1 MKRIIVIGLVAAGLA
16 ASIATA
22 SSAANRVPGFRT
34 PTGNIRCLYVAGPP
48 AMMLCTIDRSAYAK
62 RLQARCM
69 APGGAGLDWHGFT
82 LSGTKKGTIVC
93 SGGILYNGTPS
104 YVTLRYGKSFRR
116 GAFTCTSR
124 LAGVTCRS
132 RSGHGI
138 FVSRQ
143 AYRTW

>member
-1 MKRIIVIGLVAAGLA
+1 MKRIVVIGLAAAALA
-16 ASIATA
+16 ATIATA
-22 SSAANRVPGFRT
+22 SSAASRVPGFRT
-34 PTGNIRCLYVAGPP
+34 PTGNIRCLYVTGSSNTI
-48 AMMLCTIDRSAYAK
+48 LCSISRASYAQQ
-62 RLQARCM
+62 LQGRCM
-69 APGGAGLDWHGFT
+69 GPIGAGVDWHGFS
-82 LSGTKKGTIVC
+82 LGASKKGAILCT
-93 SGGILYNGTPS
+93 GGILYAGRPS
-104 YVTLRYGKSFRR
+104 YATLPYGKSFRR